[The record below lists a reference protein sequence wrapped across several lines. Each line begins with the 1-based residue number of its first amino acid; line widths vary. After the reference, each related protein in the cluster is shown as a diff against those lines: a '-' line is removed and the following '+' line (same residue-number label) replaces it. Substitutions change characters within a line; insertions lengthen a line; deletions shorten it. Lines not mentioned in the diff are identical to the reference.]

1 MPKDISK
8 YSHAKLVET
17 IENNSANSSHE
28 HDAVGT
34 TVTVKRLILAASACT
49 AAARTQDITIYTKT
63 AAEGIA
69 NVRVRWGSS
78 KFNYGGSVFYFAV
91 GFHPTGGSLDND
103 SFLLAR
109 DIAGVSAGDFAN
121 AEYFTQGGVAW
132 GPNGYRHRY
141 FMNTLAHYPTAG
153 VITVSITLAVGQD
166 VGDISTGTIEVF
178 LDVIEPGDGTTIS

>member
-78 KFNYGGSVFYFAV
+78 KFNYG
-91 GFHPTGGSLDND
+91 
-103 SFLLAR
+103 AR

>member
-63 AAEGIA
+63 AA
-69 NVRVRWGSS
+69 
-78 KFNYGGSVFYFAV
+78 
-91 GFHPTGGSLDND
+91 
-103 SFLLAR
+103 
-109 DIAGVSAGDFAN
+109 AGVSAGDFAN